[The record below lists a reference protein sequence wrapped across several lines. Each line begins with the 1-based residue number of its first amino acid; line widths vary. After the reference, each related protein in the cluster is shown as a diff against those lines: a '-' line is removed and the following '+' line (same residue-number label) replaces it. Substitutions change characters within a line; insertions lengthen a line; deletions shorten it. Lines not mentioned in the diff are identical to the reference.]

1 MDDCGSNGWVVAS
14 PDVAFVKLVLI
25 NNLPH
30 LFQKL
35 MLGDGTPDQIVL
47 QSSSIQDSWW
57 DRLLDKLLH

>member
-35 MLGDGTPDQIVL
+35 MLGDGTSDQIVL